1 MIKTGWPKK
10 RDSLSGNLQN
20 YFNFRDELSIQDGF
34 VIKGECLVIPAAARN
49 VRKQKVHA
57 NHISGMS
64 VTRKVNHL
72 LVRYEQGPGSLHI
85 QCIPC

>member
-34 VIKGECLVIPAAARN
+34 VIKGERLVIPAAARN
-49 VRKQKVHA
+49 VRKWKVHA
-57 NHISGMS
+57 NHISILGC
-64 VTRKVNHL
+64 L
-72 LVRYEQGPGSLHI
+72 
-85 QCIPC
+85 